1 VVTVADVAEVSELVV
16 LAPPVPRTAER
27 VAAPLAPCRSKVLA
41 ALCTEL
47 NDTETR
53 YPGTDLTL
61 VYSVKQHLIQT

>member
-1 VVTVADVAEVSELVV
+1 MSGST
-16 LAPPVPRTAER
+16 PPQHP
-27 VAAPLAPCRSKVLA
+27 AAGKALA

-61 VYSVKQHLIQT
+61 VYSVKQHLIHT